1 MAPRD
6 GFRRRTFASFAVPA
20 FRTYYIG
27 LLFNMAGFWLRIAAT
42 NWFAFELTGSRASL
56 GVITLAALL
65 PWVPIAPLAGV
76 WAERIDQR
84 KYLMAIYGGVALVNV
99 LFALGISAGM
109 VGWPELLGAT
119 IATSILRGMELP
131 ARHAIVR
138 RIVDL
143 PRLGNAIGLNAAGF
157 HVMNAVGFAVAGV
170 LYSVAGPAGCFY
182 AVGAASLGMAIVLT
196 RLDLPPQAVPAERKH
211 PLRELRDGFGYV
223 WTHGLTRVLVLC
235 AMGVVGLLLSYRVLM
250 PAIAKETLHL
260 DADGYGTIMAVSGV
274 GSFLAALWIAS
285 GSGGPG
291 RRVWNIF
298 LTVWL
303 GCLSI
308 AIIGWT
314 DSVWLATVGLFLAG
328 FAAVGF
334 MASANTT
341 VQETVPDHL
350 RARVMGIWAL
360 IFGAA
365 FPLGGL
371 AQGFVAE
378 AHGEAVSVIG
388 GAVLALVLSLLLFAT
403 SARKL
408 TIAVCD
414 EVGEGAEEGVG
425 VDALEEAG
433 PTEIGES
440 R

>member
-1 MAPRD
+1 MASPH
-6 GFRRRTFASFAVPA
+6 GFRARTFASFAVPA
-20 FRTYYIG
+20 FRTYYVG

-42 NWFAFELTGSRASL
+42 NWFAFELTQSRASL
-56 GVITLAALL
+56 GIITMAALL

-84 KYLMAIYGGVALVNV
+84 KYLAVIYTGVALVN
-99 LFALGISAGM
+99 FALAAGITAGA
-109 VGWPELLGAT
+109 VGWPELLVAT
-119 IATSILRGMELP
+119 IGISVLRGMELP

-170 LYSVAGPAGCFY
+170 LYSVAGPDGCFY
-182 AVGAASLGMAIVLT
+182 AVGAAALGMAVVLT
-196 RLDLPPQAVPAERKH
+196 RLDLPPQAVPKERKH
-211 PLRELRDGFGYV
+211 PLRELREGFDYV
-223 WTHGLTRVLVLC
+223 WSHALTRLLVLC
-235 AMGVVGLLLSYRVLM
+235 AMGVVGLLLSYRTLM
-250 PAIAKETLHL
+250 PAIAKVRLGL
-260 DADGYGTIMAVSGV
+260 DADGYGYIMAISGA
-274 GSFLAALWIAS
+274 GSFLAAIWVAS
-285 GSGGPG
+285 GSGGPS

-303 GCLSI
+303 GCI
-308 AIIGWT
+308 AVAVIGWT
-314 DSVWLATVGLFLAG
+314 DQVWVATLGLFAAG

-378 AHGEAVSVIG
+378 AYGETVPVVG
-388 GAVLALVLSLLLFAT
+388 GAVLALILSIALHAT

-414 EVGEGAEEGVG
+414 EVGEGGEEEVG
-425 VDALEEAG
+425 VDTLEEVG
-433 PTEIGES
+433 PTEVGES